1 MFHKTHGR
9 VFGTRL
15 SLTSLPIQ
23 AILWIYNFLLNF
35 CQFMHFYPCLLLLLC
50 LFFFPFYFFVLF
62 YSKYH
67 IYFPCLC
74 FQGISMYKMY
84 VDYLFSLE
92 SSVLA
97 STESDK
103 YLPLISFYFT
113 LDFQISTLA
122 LFLGLFLYWRGMKN
136 TYIQSCFIF
145 LLLISHKIWQN
156 VGKIQWQDVTCSD
169 YILQWNTWFHS
180 TLSLAVVVCKTYQY
194 LHCSMPAHSF
204 IELSLNRISKPHPY
218 IKNQPTIQRKITSAR
233 NRLVSYIYFYQFLG
247 RFHNEA

>member
-1 MFHKTHGR
+1 
-9 VFGTRL
+9 
-15 SLTSLPIQ
+15 
-23 AILWIYNFLLNF
+23 
-35 CQFMHFYPCLLLLLC
+35 
-50 LFFFPFYFFVLF
+50 
-62 YSKYH
+62 
-67 IYFPCLC
+67 
-74 FQGISMYKMY
+74 MYKMY

-156 VGKIQWQDVTCSD
+156 VGKIQ
-169 YILQWNTWFHS
+169 
-180 TLSLAVVVCKTYQY
+180 
-194 LHCSMPAHSF
+194 
-204 IELSLNRISKPHPY
+204 
-218 IKNQPTIQRKITSAR
+218 
-233 NRLVSYIYFYQFLG
+233 
-247 RFHNEA
+247 